1 MNEQKLMSILG
12 LAQKAGKVVSGDFA
26 VQGALKSGKARL
38 LIIAGDASAS
48 TKKEYQYQA
57 QSRNIAVYCTLSK
70 EQLGSS
76 IGKALRAAVVITDEG
91 FVKSVVKTLE
101 E

>member
-1 MNEQKLMSILG
+1 MKEQKLMSILG
-12 LAQKAGKVVSGDFA
+12 LAQKAGKIVSGDFA

-38 LIIAGDASAS
+38 LLIASDASAS

-57 QSRNIAVYCTLSK
+57 QYRDVAVYYTLSK
-70 EQLGSS
+70 EQLGGS
-76 IGKALRAAVVITDEG
+76 IGKPLRAAVVITDDG
-91 FVKSVVKTLE
+91 FVKSVVKALE

>member
-1 MNEQKLMSILG
+1 MSDQKLMSILG
-12 LAQKAGKVVSGDFA
+12 LAQKAGKVISGDFA

-48 TKKEYQYQA
+48 TKKEYEYQA
-57 QSRNIAVYCTLSK
+57 QYRNIAVYCALTK
-70 EQLGSS
+70 EQLGGA

-91 FVKSVVKTLE
+91 FAKSIVKTLE
-101 E
+101 K

>member
-1 MNEQKLMSILG
+1 MNEQKLMSLLG

-38 LIIAGDASAS
+38 LIIAKDASNS

-57 QSRNIAVYCTLSK
+57 EFRNIAVYCALSK
-70 EQLGSS
+70 DQLGNS

-91 FVKSVVKTLE
+91 FVKLVVKALE